1 MVIKPKYG
9 IGGNMFLRRRLFAAA
24 AAAVLIS
31 PVWAQDLVL
40 AVNEGTTYQ
49 DLNSEPVRLRYQ
61 PLLDLLSS
69 ELKRPVKVLAVE
81 KYENLEKGLAEEKYD
96 IAFIHP
102 AHIALR
108 AVKAGTYDGICT
120 TKGFTDY
127 RARVLVLKD
136 SPIKTMQDLRGKKL
150 GAPSADSITTV
161 MLVASLQKM
170 GMPDPGKTLTLT
182 RYQDAVPFMIS
193 QGFVD
198 AGVTGS
204 EAVEKEWKNKG
215 GRVLGETRAIPIK
228 DFIASKKLTESDRN
242 KVQAVLLGLANN
254 EAGKAALGKI
264 GVGGFVPWD
273 ASVMGAASTQLGL

>member
-1 MVIKPKYG
+1 
-9 IGGNMFLRRRLFAAA
+9 MFLQGRILAAA
-24 AAAVLIS
+24 TAAALIC

-49 DLNSEPVRLRYQ
+49 DLSNEPVRVRYQ
-61 PLLDLLSS
+61 PLLELLSS

-81 KYENLEKGLAEEKYD
+81 KYDILEKGLAEEKYD

-102 AHIALR
+102 AQIALR
-108 AVKAGTYDGICT
+108 AVKAGSYEGIGT
-120 TKGFTDY
+120 AKGFTDY
-127 RARVLVLKD
+127 RARVLVLKG

-161 MLVASLQKM
+161 MFVASLQKM
-170 GMPDPGKTLTLT
+170 GMPEPGKMLTLT
-182 RYQDAVPFMIS
+182 RYQDAVPFMVT

-204 EAVEKEWKNKG
+204 DTVEKEWRNKG
-215 GRVLGETRAIPIK
+215 GRVIGETRTVPIK
-228 DFIASKKLTESDRN
+228 DFIVSKKLPESDRK
-242 KVQAVLLGLANN
+242 KVQALMLTLTNS

-264 GVGGFVPWD
+264 GVGGFVQWNP
-273 ASVMGAASTQLGL
+273 SVMDEATMQLGL